1 MSVEQILNSFQ
12 EQLEKDALQYV
23 REANRVAH
31 YDSILRDSQRNFL
44 SLFHQTSRLMV
55 EQAEME
61 GVIKNIG
68 AFQSELESN
77 IEVLENNVDDLF
89 QAQAHVAP
97 RDADIEREHAYATA
111 LNVDERLDLLSQE
124 LQSTL
129 RLLDE
134 SQDQVLKG
142 GGPVGDIVKILNNHQ
157 NGLVQLEQTSR
168 SMEQDITQIE
178 RYLAEPR

>member
-31 YDSILRDSQRNFL
+31 YDAILRDSQRNCL
-44 SLFHQTSRLMV
+44 SLTNQTSRLFA

-61 GVIKNIG
+61 GIIKNIG
-68 AFQSELESN
+68 AFQSELENN

-97 RDADIEREHAYATA
+97 RDADIERENAYSTA
-111 LNVDERLDLLSQE
+111 LNLDERLSLLSQD

-134 SQDQVLKG
+134 SQDQVLR
-142 GGPVGDIVKILNNHQ
+142 GPVGDVVKILNNHQ
-157 NGLVQLEQTSR
+157 NGLVQLEQASR
-168 SMEQDITQIE
+168 SMEQDIAQIE